1 MLVELDFGQ
10 TQSKESIINFVNS
23 IKKQTKVRPNTEIS
37 GGNSVVARIKNIVA
51 LTQER
56 LGKYKNDYILIQDKS
71 TLCSYI
77 DRAVLNGSIAIDTE
91 TTGLNPISDK
101 LVGVCIY
108 TPDMPAAY
116 IPINHI
122 GYVSEARLDN
132 QLTEAEVADELQR
145 CLGIDCIFFNA
156 KFDIRVMKNHLN
168 LVFKPAWDGFIAA
181 KVLNELEEENNL
193 KYLHKK
199 YCGNIEDAHYTFE
212 KMFKG
217 LNFALVPPDTAYLY
231 AAHDA
236 VITYEL
242 YGYQKHLLD
251 KDDELCEQN
260 GYEKLAFVYHNI
272 ELPLISVVANMEE
285 NGISLDREFAKQLS
299 EKYNLKLREI
309 ESRFYH
315 ECEKFQKTIADYRK
329 AHKNC
334 KLSDPI
340 NINSPA
346 QIAILL
352 YDILNYKSISKKDP
366 RGTGESILAEF
377 KTPLTE
383 VVLEYREIA
392 KLLSTYI
399 DKLPNEINPKTGRVH
414 ASFNQMGAA
423 CVSGETLIPTVNG
436 VFRIDELMQDCVDY
450 QTYYSYEVSIFNKNQ
465 ESEKT
470 SHCIKYRGVDVI
482 TVKTRHGFELTGT
495 YNHPIM
501 SSGYFTEDT
510 LKNHSKKFFREFWQK
525 RRFVQLQ
532 DLKVGEYIEVPCNYA
547 HLFPAEYVNTE
558 LVPCQKRTHNSIKI
572 NVPDVYNELFAEF
585 LGMYHADGS
594 YKTSNGSFVVQISN
608 GDPDIA
614 SRVNELVQQLFGI
627 DTHYYPDK
635 RMSTGNTIFSNSGL
649 FGLKRVL
656 CKGAVNKKIPSEIY
670 KSPISVINAY
680 IKGMTLD
687 SSITLTRGIK
697 INVMNKDDAHF
708 IQMTL
713 CAQGIFAGVQERIN
727 NRNRSIFY
735 CVHIPVDYA
744 MDFLDKVGFV
754 QSKKTEMCKNM
765 KSPVSHVRRIDN
777 SFRVPVVSITFSKS
791 DVYDFVVPET
801 HSFISSALISHNTG
815 RFSCLPAGTMINLV
829 GEQKPIE
836 DVKVGDLVY
845 CYDDDGN
852 LRIRRVT
859 RTWDIGERPCL
870 DIKWQSSGNGRI
882 GHLICTENHQ
892 IKTKSKGWVCAKD
905 LKRYDKLYHLTSKIQ
920 KNGRVRLYGTDNF
933 EELEEQFI
941 KREYFNASSDMH
953 IHHIDENKAHNKME
967 CDPAVQSVTPCGVKH
982 VYDLQVEDFHNFIAN
997 EICVH
1002 NSSDPNLQNIPAH
1015 NKEVR
1020 RMFTASNNKVLETSE
1035 DTLTF
1040 FSNDIVP
1047 TLRGDIK
1054 AVELTVDDVI
1064 LGEDGKCS
1072 VVFIDID
1079 ENLVKIQIKEEKC
1092 M

>member
-1 MLVELDFGQ
+1 MELDFGQ
-10 TQSKESIINFVNS
+10 AQSKESIIDFVNS
-23 IKKQTKVRPNTEIS
+23 IKKQTKVKPNTEIT
-37 GGNSVVARIKNIVA
+37 GGNSIVARIKNIVA

-56 LGKYKNDYILIQDKS
+56 LGKYKDDYILIQDKD
-71 TLCSYI
+71 TLHSYI
-77 DRAVLNGSIAIDTE
+77 DKAVLNGVIAIDTE
-91 TTGLNPISDK
+91 TTGLNPISDN

-108 TPDMPAAY
+108 TPGMKSAY

-122 GYVSEARLDN
+122 GYVSEARLSN
-132 QLTEAEVADELQR
+132 QLAEADVAEELKR
-145 CLGIDCIFFNA
+145 CLKIKSIFFNA
-156 KFDIRVMKNHLN
+156 KFDIRVMKNHLG
-168 LVFKPAWDGFIAA
+168 LVFEPAWDGFIAA
-181 KVLNELEEENNL
+181 KALNELEEEGNL

-199 YCGNIEDAHYTFE
+199 YCGNIEDTHYTFE

-242 YGYQKHLLD
+242 YKYQERLLD
-251 KDDELCEQN
+251 KNDDLCKQN
-260 GYEKLAFVYHNI
+260 GYEKLAFVYHEI
-272 ELPLISVVANMEE
+272 ELPLVSVVAEMEE
-285 NGISLDREFAKQLS
+285 NGISLDKEFAKQLS
-299 EKYNLKLREI
+299 EKYSLKLKEI
-309 ESRFYH
+309 ENKFFE
-315 ECEKFQKTIADYRK
+315 ECKHFQKSITEYRNT
-329 AHKNC
+329 HKNC
-334 KLSDPI
+334 KLSNPI

-352 YDILNYKSISKKDP
+352 YDILNYKSVSKKDP

-383 VVLEYREIA
+383 IVLEYREVA

-423 CVSGETLIPTVNG
+423 CVSGETLIPTANG
-436 VFRIDELMQDCVDY
+436 VFRIDELLKDVCCDSGV
-450 QTYYSYEVSIFNKNQ
+450 YYPYKIQIINRYGEWEETSYAVMFKDAE
-465 ESEKT
+465 
-470 SHCIKYRGVDVI
+470 
-482 TVKTRHGFELTGT
+482 TVTLVFEDGTHITGT
-495 YNHPIM
+495 YHHPILVN
-501 SSGYFTEDT
+501 DI
-510 LKNHSKKFFREFWQK
+510 
-525 RRFVQLQ
+525 FVHLDNIQIGDFVDSHAEGLLA
-532 DLKVGEYIEVPCNYA
+532 LKVVD
-547 HLFPAEYVNTE
+547 
-558 LVPCQKRTHNSIKI
+558 K
-572 NVPDVYNELFAEF
+572 
-585 LGMYHADGS
+585 
-594 YKTSNGSFVVQISN
+594 
-608 GDPDIA
+608 
-614 SRVNELVQQLFGI
+614 
-627 DTHYYPDK
+627 YYGK
-635 RMSTGNTIFSNSGL
+635 
-649 FGLKRVL
+649 
-656 CKGAVNKKIPSEIY
+656 A
-670 KSPISVINAY
+670 
-680 IKGMTLD
+680 
-687 SSITLTRGIK
+687 
-697 INVMNKDDAHF
+697 
-708 IQMTL
+708 
-713 CAQGIFAGVQERIN
+713 
-727 NRNRSIFY
+727 
-735 CVHIPVDYA
+735 
-744 MDFLDKVGFV
+744 
-754 QSKKTEMCKNM
+754 
-765 KSPVSHVRRIDN
+765 
-777 SFRVPVVSITFSKS
+777 
-791 DVYDFVVPET
+791 DVYDFTVPKT
-801 HSFISSALISHNTG
+801 HSFVSNLVISHNTG

-920 KNGRVRLYGTDNF
+920 KNGRVRLYGTNNF

-953 IHHIDENKAHNKME
+953 IHHIDENKANNKIENLKVLSHSEHCKLHGNKRAKAGLINISGIKHFKPVPRYGKNNPHFIDVSVDDLTRMIHQAKGRISKIPMDFDTFKKKCKDLNFDYKKIAAHYQNKYIQLDRESVLNALAE
-967 CDPAVQSVTPCGVKH
+967 CNGVMTKAMKKLNVGYIAFKKFCVENDIEYNHMVQSVTPCGIRH

-1020 RMFTASNNKVLETSE
+1020 RMFTASNDTILETSE
-1035 DTLTF
+1035 DTLKF

-1047 TLRGDIK
+1047 TLRGDIR

-1072 VVFIDID
+1072 VMYIDID
-1079 ENLVKIQIKEEKC
+1079 EKLVKTQIKEEKC

>member
-37 GGNSVVARIKNIVA
+37 GSNSVVARIKNIVA

-122 GYVSEARLDN
+122 GYVSEARLGN

-251 KDDELCEQN
+251 KDDELCKQN

-423 CVSGETLIPTVNG
+423 
-436 VFRIDELMQDCVDY
+436 
-450 QTYYSYEVSIFNKNQ
+450 
-465 ESEKT
+465 
-470 SHCIKYRGVDVI
+470 
-482 TVKTRHGFELTGT
+482 
-495 YNHPIM
+495 
-501 SSGYFTEDT
+501 
-510 LKNHSKKFFREFWQK
+510 
-525 RRFVQLQ
+525 
-532 DLKVGEYIEVPCNYA
+532 
-547 HLFPAEYVNTE
+547 
-558 LVPCQKRTHNSIKI
+558 
-572 NVPDVYNELFAEF
+572 
-585 LGMYHADGS
+585 
-594 YKTSNGSFVVQISN
+594 
-608 GDPDIA
+608 
-614 SRVNELVQQLFGI
+614 
-627 DTHYYPDK
+627 
-635 RMSTGNTIFSNSGL
+635 
-649 FGLKRVL
+649 
-656 CKGAVNKKIPSEIY
+656 
-670 KSPISVINAY
+670 
-680 IKGMTLD
+680 
-687 SSITLTRGIK
+687 
-697 INVMNKDDAHF
+697 
-708 IQMTL
+708 
-713 CAQGIFAGVQERIN
+713 
-727 NRNRSIFY
+727 
-735 CVHIPVDYA
+735 
-744 MDFLDKVGFV
+744 
-754 QSKKTEMCKNM
+754 
-765 KSPVSHVRRIDN
+765 
-777 SFRVPVVSITFSKS
+777 
-791 DVYDFVVPET
+791 
-801 HSFISSALISHNTG
+801 TG

-920 KNGRVRLYGTDNF
+920 KNGRVRLYGTNNF

-953 IHHIDENKAHNKME
+953 IHHIDENKANNKIENLKVLSHSEHCKLHGNKRAEAGLINTSGIKNSKPVPRYGKNNPHFIDVSVDDLTRMVHQAKGRISKIPMDFDTFKKKCKDLNFDYKKIAAQYQNKYIQLDRESVLNALAE
-967 CDPAVQSVTPCGVKH
+967 CNGVMTKAMKKLNVGYIAFKKFCVENDIEYNHMVQSVTPCGIRH

-1002 NSSDPNLQNIPAH
+1002 NSSDPNLQNIPSH
-1015 NKEVR
+1015 NKEIR
-1020 RMFTASNNKVLETSE
+1020 RMFTASNNKVLEASE

-1047 TLRGDIK
+1047 TLRGDIR

-1072 VVFIDID
+1072 VMFIDID

>member
-1 MLVELDFGQ
+1 MELDFGQ

-251 KDDELCEQN
+251 KDDELCKQN

-423 CVSGETLIPTVNG
+423 CVSGETLIPTANG
-436 VFRIDELMQDCVDY
+436 VFRIDELLKDTCCDSGVYCPYKIQVINRY
-450 QTYYSYEVSIFNKNQ
+450 GEWEETSYAVMFKDAE
-465 ESEKT
+465 
-470 SHCIKYRGVDVI
+470 
-482 TVKTRHGFELTGT
+482 TVTLVFEDGTHITGT
-495 YNHPIM
+495 YHHPILVN
-501 SSGYFTEDT
+501 DV
-510 LKNHSKKFFREFWQK
+510 
-525 RRFVQLQ
+525 FVHLDDIQIGDFVDSHAEGLLA
-532 DLKVGEYIEVPCNYA
+532 LKVVD
-547 HLFPAEYVNTE
+547 
-558 LVPCQKRTHNSIKI
+558 K
-572 NVPDVYNELFAEF
+572 
-585 LGMYHADGS
+585 
-594 YKTSNGSFVVQISN
+594 
-608 GDPDIA
+608 
-614 SRVNELVQQLFGI
+614 
-627 DTHYYPDK
+627 YYGK
-635 RMSTGNTIFSNSGL
+635 
-649 FGLKRVL
+649 
-656 CKGAVNKKIPSEIY
+656 A
-670 KSPISVINAY
+670 
-680 IKGMTLD
+680 
-687 SSITLTRGIK
+687 
-697 INVMNKDDAHF
+697 
-708 IQMTL
+708 
-713 CAQGIFAGVQERIN
+713 
-727 NRNRSIFY
+727 
-735 CVHIPVDYA
+735 
-744 MDFLDKVGFV
+744 
-754 QSKKTEMCKNM
+754 
-765 KSPVSHVRRIDN
+765 
-777 SFRVPVVSITFSKS
+777 
-791 DVYDFVVPET
+791 DVYDFTVPKT
-801 HSFISSALISHNTG
+801 HSFVSNLVISHNTG

-845 CYDDDGN
+845 CYDDDRN

-920 KNGRVRLYGTDNF
+920 KNGRVRLYGTNNF

-953 IHHIDENKAHNKME
+953 IHHIDENKANNKME

-1047 TLRGDIK
+1047 TLHGDIR
-1054 AVELTVDDVI
+1054 AVELAVDDVI

-1072 VVFIDID
+1072 VMFIDID